1 MNLTQLEYFYK
12 VAHSPTLTEAAA
24 ELHVSQPAVSKNIHD
39 LEQEFQTR
47 FFTRSGRRMYL
58 NDDGRILLKYT
69 TDILSAVDAL
79 RTELQDSRLR
89 EDMTLRVGVFAA
101 SALVP
106 ELISGFNREH
116 PNIKIQ
122 LIMHD
127 GYGRAEN
134 RRALDMILAASHEL
148 PQHGKICM
156 LVKEHIKLAVP
167 EGHPLL
173 QRERVLLN
181 ELTNEAFISLSKGK
195 ILRTIMD
202 QYCRQAGL
210 TPNVVLESD
219 DPYMIRNLVSYGF
232 GVAFV
237 PEVTW
242 KYSTHGPLVYLDEEH
257 PCMRCLFCQIPDG
270 AYTSTAARLFLAYVQ
285 KYFRRLAQEEP
296 GDQ

>member
-1 MNLTQLEYFYK
+1 MTLTQLEYFYK

-24 ELHVSQPAVSKNIHD
+24 ELHVSQPAVSKNIRD

-58 NDDGRILLKYT
+58 NAEGQLLLKYAT
-69 TDILSAVDAL
+69 EILSAVDAL
-79 RTELQDSRLR
+79 RSELQDTRRR
-89 EDMTLRVGVFAA
+89 EDMTLRIGVFAA

-106 ELISGFNREH
+106 DLIRDFSKAH

-127 GYGRAEN
+127 GYGRSQEA
-134 RRALDMILAASHEL
+134 RVLDMVLAASHEL
-148 PQHGKICM
+148 PAQGKVQL

-167 EGHPLL
+167 VGHPLL
-173 QRERVLLN
+173 ERDSVSLR
-181 ELTNEAFISLSKGK
+181 ELTGEAFISLSKGK

-202 QYCRQAGL
+202 HYCRQAGL

-242 KYSTHGPLVYLDEEH
+242 KYSTRGPQVYLDQDR
-257 PCMRCLFCQIPDG
+257 PCVRYLYCQIPENT
-270 AYTSTAARLFLAYVQ
+270 YTSAAARLFLSYLQV
-285 KYFRRLAQEEP
+285 YFQNLSL
-296 GDQ
+296 